1 MRRLVIK
8 FEKTIMIL
16 LFINIIFQNSISYAV
31 TYSKGAIE
39 MQTDKNEISIG
50 DTFTISILIPMTM
63 SSSNRR
69 SIKEA
74 DVTLNYD
81 PNVIECIEANKIEYN
96 LPTSL
101 TKKEGKIE
109 YTLEPYSVYALG
121 NGSVLF
127 TVKFKV
133 ISDDN
138 IDLNLLYDAVE
149 GTTSQKFTNEQR
161 NLHIKNNVKLN
172 SISLNKEKLDMIEG
186 EQESLQVIYNPANTT
201 DKKDI
206 IWSSANK
213 DVVEINNNGV
223 IKAIS
228 EGTTIITADCNGK
241 KAICEVNVL
250 KLSIPLDNISIGKDI
265 TIEKG
270 KKHKLEVIY
279 NPENTTV
286 NKSVRWES
294 SNNDI
299 VYVDQNGII
308 TAKSEGISTITATVD
323 NKQAKILVSVFSNDR
338 GENNIIENNIQKNI
352 IHEDNGSD
360 NINLSSNSI
369 LDEEP
374 KTGTIKKNISK
385 SVIYI
390 LVTTALGFIL
400 YTKIKYK

>member
-149 GTTSQKFTNEQR
+149 GTTSQKFKNEQR

-213 DVVEINNNGV
+213 DVAEINNNGV
-223 IKAIS
+223 LMLFQK
-228 EGTTIITADCNGK
+228 ELQLLQQTVMGK
-241 KAICEVNVL
+241 KQFA
-250 KLSIPLDNISIGKDI
+250 KLM
-265 TIEKG
+265 
-270 KKHKLEVIY
+270 Y
-279 NPENTTV
+279 
-286 NKSVRWES
+286 
-294 SNNDI
+294 
-299 VYVDQNGII
+299 
-308 TAKSEGISTITATVD
+308 
-323 NKQAKILVSVFSNDR
+323 
-338 GENNIIENNIQKNI
+338 
-352 IHEDNGSD
+352 
-360 NINLSSNSI
+360 
-369 LDEEP
+369 
-374 KTGTIKKNISK
+374 
-385 SVIYI
+385 
-390 LVTTALGFIL
+390 
-400 YTKIKYK
+400 

>member
-186 EQESLQVIYNPANTT
+186 EQESLQVIYNP
-201 DKKDI
+201 
-206 IWSSANK
+206 
-213 DVVEINNNGV
+213 
-223 IKAIS
+223 
-228 EGTTIITADCNGK
+228 
-241 KAICEVNVL
+241 
-250 KLSIPLDNISIGKDI
+250 
-265 TIEKG
+265 
-270 KKHKLEVIY
+270 
-279 NPENTTV
+279 ENTTV